1 MPYNITSGDKKAISY
16 FSSPFVNEIWIG
28 KVPILYF
35 ISWFIFLDLS
45 IPKMYAHFTKYPDL
59 LIAPQEVPIT
69 CVISSN
75 NKE

>member
-1 MPYNITSGDKKAISY
+1 MPYNITSGDKKVISY

-35 ISWFIFLDLS
+35 ITWFIFLDLS
-45 IPKMYAHFTKYPDL
+45 IPKMYAHFTKNPDL
-59 LIAPQEVPIT
+59 LIDPQVVPIT
-69 CVISSN
+69 CVIFSN

>member
-35 ISWFIFLDLS
+35 ITWFIFLDLS
-45 IPKMYAHFTKYPDL
+45 IPKMYAHFTKNPNLPDRF
-59 LIAPQEVPIT
+59 T
-69 CVISSN
+69 GSTN
-75 NKE
+75 NLCNFFK